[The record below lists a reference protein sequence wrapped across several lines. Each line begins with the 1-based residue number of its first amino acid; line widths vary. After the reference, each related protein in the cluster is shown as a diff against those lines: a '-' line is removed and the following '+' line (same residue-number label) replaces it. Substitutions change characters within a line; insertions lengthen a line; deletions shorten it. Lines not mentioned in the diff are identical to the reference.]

1 MKAPKPKPSK
11 PERKSLGEQWAAE
24 VRAKCNKL
32 TRAERER
39 LLERAMQLAY
49 GERSATTSNS
59 SR

>member
-1 MKAPKPKPSK
+1 MKAPKTKPAK
-11 PERKSLGEQWAAE
+11 PERKSLGEKWAAE

-49 GERSATTSNS
+49 GESSTTSNS